1 MEPSWDRALFRAE
14 SHARDEK
21 FGNLLSDASTEVE
34 TQRVEMSAAKIS
46 ALRMSAEVGTQTRW
60 KPISKS

>member
-1 MEPSWDRALFRAE
+1 MEPSSDRALFRAE
-14 SHARDEK
+14 SHSRDEK

-34 TQRVEMSAAKIS
+34 TQRVEMTAKIS